1 MAELFAK
8 RAATVVAIGTAL
20 FHLYTAFFGTLL
32 TQKIIHLA
40 LICTLAFP
48 TAPWRATLLARWVG
62 DSGVHMRLS
71 WRRLSVAATAA
82 AGPMP

>member
-48 TAPWRATLLARWVG
+48 TAPFNLLKIPTASWSTICSRCANISTSSSPGVG
-62 DSGVHMRLS
+62 P
-71 WRRLSVAATAA
+71 A
-82 AGPMP
+82 